1 MDRNEL
7 EKMTK
12 EYQLLQDQLQS
23 LAMQKEQFSA
33 QKEEY
38 KQALAEIEKT
48 TGKIYLAVGGAMVDV
63 TKDAAI
69 KDIKDRQ
76 ESSEMRLGIANKQ
89 YDELSK
95 REQTLRSGITN
106 ALNGLKQA

>member
-33 QKEEY
+33 QKEDY
-38 KQALAEIEKT
+38 RQALAEIEKT

-63 TKDAAI
+63 TKETAL
-69 KDIKDRQ
+69 KDIKDRH
-76 ESSEMRLGIANKQ
+76 ESAEMRLGIANKQ

-95 REQTLRSGITN
+95 KEQVLRSGITS

>member
-1 MDRNEL
+1 MDRSEL
-7 EKMTK
+7 ERMTK
-12 EYQLLQDQLQS
+12 EYQMLQDQLQS

-33 QKEEY
+33 QKEDY

-48 TGKIYLAVGGAMVDV
+48 TGKVYLAVGGAMVDV
-63 TKDAAI
+63 TKDNAI

-76 ESSEMRLGIANKQ
+76 ESAEMRLGIASKQ

-95 REQTLRSGITN
+95 REKILRDGIT
-106 ALNGLKQA
+106 ASLNELKQA

>member
-1 MDRNEL
+1 MDRDQL

-33 QKEEY
+33 QKEDY

-63 TKDAAI
+63 NKETALKDV
-69 KDIKDRQ
+69 KDRQ
-76 ESSEMRLGIANKQ
+76 ESAEMRLGIANKQ

-95 REQTLRSGITN
+95 REQILRSGITA
-106 ALNGLKQA
+106 ALKELKQA

>member
-23 LAMQKEQFSA
+23 LAMQKEQFMA
-33 QKEEY
+33 QKDDY

-63 TKDAAI
+63 AKDAAL

-76 ESSEMRLGIANKQ
+76 ESAEMRLGIVNRQ

-95 REQTLRSGITN
+95 KEQALRNGITT
-106 ALNGLKQA
+106 ALNELKQA

>member
-7 EKMTK
+7 ERMTK
-12 EYQLLQDQLQS
+12 EYQMLQDQLQS

-33 QKEEY
+33 MKEDY
-38 KQALAEIEKT
+38 KQAREEIEKT
-48 TGKIYLAVGGAMVDV
+48 TGKIYLTVGGAMVDV
-63 TKDAAI
+63 TKDAAL

-76 ESSEMRLGIANKQ
+76 ESTEMRLGIATKQ

-95 REQTLRSGITN
+95 KEQTLRSGITT
-106 ALNGLKQA
+106 ALNELKQA